1 MHHLLMVFM
10 LAYWFTRHCRC
21 TRSRHAHDCS
31 KTTPVLLSRWPSW
44 ITALANVR
52 YRHYLCF
59 PKAITNRPPTH
70 TATSIIFLLVPS
82 YRFFFSTALPL
93 FISPFLPIS
102 LASLPVFLPCLLPP
116 MLLSSFSLFPRFH
129 HAKITTTPI
138 KCQWDS
144 TAPWTEFMDLSCVMH
159 CTPRRWAAYPLRG
172 LIIFISRNYPHL
184 FRAAP
189 QIDLHVRMEIL
200 NSFFPSVKGR

>member
-1 MHHLLMVFM
+1 MTAARPRPFYSPVGLPGSQLLPMCAIAIIYAFQRRLRTGLRHIQQHLLSFCLYLLTVFS
-10 LAYWFTRHCRC
+10 F
-21 TRSRHAHDCS
+21 
-31 KTTPVLLSRWPSW
+31 PLLCLFS
-44 ITALANVR
+44 
-52 YRHYLCF
+52 
-59 PKAITNRPPTH
+59 
-70 TATSIIFLLVPS
+70 FLLFSLSLLPPS
-82 YRFFFSTALPL
+82 RS
-93 FISPFLPIS
+93 SS
-102 LASLPVFLPCLLPP
+102 LVSPP
-116 MLLSSFSLFPRFH
+116 MLLPSFSLFPRFH

-159 CTPRRWAAYPLRG
+159 CTPPRWAAYPLRG